1 MIEVG
6 EYVKTH
12 KGDIHKV
19 IGIREEVKEGKRIYS
34 HKAYYLDSKKG
45 SLTEA
50 FIIKHS
56 KNIIDLI
63 EEEDIVIL
71 EYKTPKYRERIERKF
86 IVCKIDDFI
95 NFENRNCNFT
105 YKVGDKKI
113 VDKICKNIK
122 IKGILTTEQFNNE
135 YYRLEE

>member
-19 IGIREEVKEGKRIYS
+19 IGIREEMKKGKRIYS

-63 EEEDIVIL
+63 EVRRFYNIMQRRLSRISN
-71 EYKTPKYRERIERKF
+71 KYWLR
-86 IVCKIDDFI
+86 
-95 NFENRNCNFT
+95 
-105 YKVGDKKI
+105 
-113 VDKICKNIK
+113 
-122 IKGILTTEQFNNE
+122 
-135 YYRLEE
+135 

>member
-63 EEEDIVIL
+63 EESDYVNGHLVLKVEEDGFLLVDDKGYTHLAPINIKSIVTKEQFAQM
-71 EYKTPKYRERIERKF
+71 EYKVKE
-86 IVCKIDDFI
+86 
-95 NFENRNCNFT
+95 
-105 YKVGDKKI
+105 
-113 VDKICKNIK
+113 
-122 IKGILTTEQFNNE
+122 
-135 YYRLEE
+135 